1 MNGIFQNELVI
12 VTFTIIIYWLA
23 QKLQART
30 GFILLNPILITILII
45 IAFLM
50 IFNID
55 YQTYQRGGKYIDF
68 LLKPAV
74 VALGV
79 PLYRQLKVIKKQA
92 LNIVISQLAGCITG
106 IVSVVLIAKLMGAS
120 KEVIFSL
127 APKSVTTPIAIEIS
141 RSIGGIA
148 PLTAS
153 VVIVVGIFGAVFG
166 YSILKL
172 TGVKNPMA
180 QSLSIGNAAH
190 AIGTSKSMEISPVF
204 GAMSSIGL
212 IVNGIFTAILAPWV
226 LKLLGIWIVF

>member
-55 YQTYQRGGKYIDF
+55 YQTYHNGSKYIDF

-79 PLYRQLKVIKKQA
+79 PLYKQLKVIKKQA

-120 KEVIFSL
+120 KEIIFSL
-127 APKSVTTPIAIEIS
+127 APKSVTTPIAIEVS

-172 TGVKNPMA
+172 TGVRNPMA
-180 QSLSIGNAAH
+180 QSLSMGNAAH

-212 IVNGIFTAILAPWV
+212 IVDGIFTAILAPYV

>member
-55 YQTYQRGGKYIDF
+55 YQTYHNGSKYIDF

-79 PLYRQLKVIKKQA
+79 PLYKQLKVIKKQA
-92 LNIVISQLAGCITG
+92 LNIVRKNWFT
-106 IVSVVLIAKLMGAS
+106 IV
-120 KEVIFSL
+120 
-127 APKSVTTPIAIEIS
+127 
-141 RSIGGIA
+141 
-148 PLTAS
+148 
-153 VVIVVGIFGAVFG
+153 
-166 YSILKL
+166 
-172 TGVKNPMA
+172 
-180 QSLSIGNAAH
+180 
-190 AIGTSKSMEISPVF
+190 
-204 GAMSSIGL
+204 
-212 IVNGIFTAILAPWV
+212 
-226 LKLLGIWIVF
+226 

>member
-1 MNGIFQNELVI
+1 MNGVFQNEWVV
-12 VTFTIIIYWLA
+12 VTLTIIIYWLA
-23 QKLQART
+23 QKLQAKT
-30 GFILLNPILITILII
+30 GILLLNPILITIVII
-45 IAFLM
+45 ITGLM
-50 IFNID
+50 VFNID
-55 YQTYQRGGKYIDF
+55 YETYHRGSRYIDF

-79 PLYRQLKVIKKQA
+79 PLYRQLEVIKKQA
-92 LNIVISQLAGCITG
+92 WNILISQLVGCLAG
-106 IVSVVLIAKLMGAS
+106 IVSVVLIAWLMGAS
-120 KEVIFSL
+120 KEIIFSL

-172 TGVKNPMA
+172 TGVKNPLS
-180 QSLSIGNAAH
+180 QSLSMGNAAH
-190 AIGTSKSMEISPVF
+190 AIGTSKSMEISPAY

-212 IVNGIFTAILAPWV
+212 IVNGIFTAILAPYV
-226 LKLLGIWIVF
+226 LKLMGIWIEF

>member
-1 MNGIFQNELVI
+1 MNGVFQNEWVV
-12 VTFTIIIYWLA
+12 VTLTIIIYWLA
-23 QKLQART
+23 QKLQAKT
-30 GFILLNPILITILII
+30 GILLLNPILITIVII
-45 IAFLM
+45 ITFLM
-50 IFNID
+50 VFNID
-55 YQTYQRGGKYIDF
+55 YETYHRGSRYIDF

-79 PLYRQLKVIKKQA
+79 PLYRQLEVIKKQA
-92 LNIVISQLAGCITG
+92 WNILISQLVGCLAG
-106 IVSVVLIAKLMGAS
+106 IVSVVLIAWLMGAS
-120 KEVIFSL
+120 KEIIFSL

-172 TGVKNPMA
+172 TGVKNPLS
-180 QSLSIGNAAH
+180 QSLSMGNAAH
-190 AIGTSKSMEISPVF
+190 AIGTSKSMEISPAY

-212 IVNGIFTAILAPWV
+212 IVNGIFTAILAPYV
-226 LKLLGIWIVF
+226 LKLMGIWIEF

>member
-55 YQTYQRGGKYIDF
+55 YQTYHNGSKYIDF

-79 PLYRQLKVIKKQA
+79 PLYKQLKVIKKQA

-120 KEVIFSL
+120 KEIIFSL

-172 TGVKNPMA
+172 TGVRNPMA
-180 QSLSIGNAAH
+180 QSLSMGNAAH

-204 GAMSSIGL
+204 GAMSSI
-212 IVNGIFTAILAPWV
+212 
-226 LKLLGIWIVF
+226 

>member
-23 QKLQART
+23 QKLQVKT
-30 GFILLNPILITILII
+30 GILLLNPILITIII
-45 IAFLM
+45 IISFLM
-50 IFNID
+50 VFNID
-55 YQTYQRGGKYIDF
+55 YEVYHKGSKYIDF
-68 LLKPAV
+68 FLKPAV

-79 PLYRQLKVIKKQA
+79 PLYKQLEVIKKQA
-92 LNIVISQLAGCITG
+92 LSIVISQLIGCVTG

-120 KEVIFSL
+120 KEVIYSL

-172 TGVKNPMA
+172 TGVKNPLS
-180 QSLSIGNAAH
+180 QSLSMGNAAH
-190 AIGTSKSMEISPVF
+190 AIGTSKSMEISPAY

-212 IVNGIFTAILAPWV
+212 IVNGIFTAILAPYV
-226 LKLLGIWIVF
+226 LKLMGIWIEF

>member
-12 VTFTIIIYWLA
+12 VTFKIIIYWLA

-55 YQTYQRGGKYIDF
+55 YQTYHNGSKFIDF

-79 PLYRQLKVIKKQA
+79 PLYKQLKVIKKQA

-120 KEVIFSL
+120 KEIIFSL

-172 TGVKNPMA
+172 TGVRNPMA
-180 QSLSIGNAAH
+180 QSLSMGNAAH

-226 LKLLGIWIVF
+226 LKLMGIWIVF

>member
-1 MNGIFQNELVI
+1 MNGVFQNELVI

-55 YQTYQRGGKYIDF
+55 YQTYHNGSKYIDF

-79 PLYRQLKVIKKQA
+79 PLYKQLKVIKKQA

-120 KEVIFSL
+120 KEIIFSL

-172 TGVKNPMA
+172 TGVRNPMA
-180 QSLSIGNAAH
+180 QSLSMGNAAH

-226 LKLLGIWIVF
+226 LKLMGIWIVF

>member
-23 QKLQART
+23 QKLQVKT
-30 GFILLNPILITILII
+30 GILLLNPILITIII
-45 IAFLM
+45 IISFLM
-50 IFNID
+50 VFNID
-55 YQTYQRGGKYIDF
+55 YEVYHKGSKYIDF
-68 LLKPAV
+68 FLKPAV

-79 PLYRQLKVIKKQA
+79 PLYKQLEVIKKQA
-92 LNIVISQLAGCITG
+92 LSIVISQLIGCVTG
-106 IVSVVLIAKLMGAS
+106 IVSVVLIAWLMGAS
-120 KEVIFSL
+120 KEIIFSL

-153 VVIVVGIFGAVFG
+153 VVIVVGVFGAVFG

-172 TGVKNPMA
+172 TGVKNPLS
-180 QSLSIGNAAH
+180 QSLSMGNAAH
-190 AIGTSKSMEISPVF
+190 AIGTSKSMEISPAY

-212 IVNGIFTAILAPWV
+212 IVNGIFTAILAPYV
-226 LKLLGIWIVF
+226 LKLMGIWIEF

>member
-55 YQTYQRGGKYIDF
+55 YQTYHNGSKFIDF

-79 PLYRQLKVIKKQA
+79 PLYKQLKVIKKQA

-120 KEVIFSL
+120 KEIIFSL

-148 PLTAS
+148 PLTVS

-172 TGVKNPMA
+172 TGVRNPMA
-180 QSLSIGNAAH
+180 QSLSMGNAAH

-226 LKLLGIWIVF
+226 LKLMGIWIVF

>member
-1 MNGIFQNELVI
+1 MNGIFQNELII

-55 YQTYQRGGKYIDF
+55 YQTYHNGSKYIDF

-79 PLYRQLKVIKKQA
+79 PLYKQLKVIKKQA

-120 KEVIFSL
+120 KEIIFSL

-172 TGVKNPMA
+172 TGVRNPMA
-180 QSLSIGNAAH
+180 QSLSMGNAAH

-226 LKLLGIWIVF
+226 LKLMGIWIVF

>member
-1 MNGIFQNELVI
+1 MNGIFQNEWVV
-12 VTFTIIIYWLA
+12 VTLTIIIYWLA
-23 QKLQART
+23 QKLQAKT
-30 GFILLNPILITILII
+30 GILLLNPILITIVII
-45 IAFLM
+45 ITFLM
-50 IFNID
+50 VFNID
-55 YQTYQRGGKYIDF
+55 YETYHRGSRYIDF

-79 PLYRQLKVIKKQA
+79 PLYRQLEVIKKQA
-92 LNIVISQLAGCITG
+92 WNILISQLVGCLAG
-106 IVSVVLIAKLMGAS
+106 IVSVVLIAWLMGAS
-120 KEVIFSL
+120 KEIIFSL

-172 TGVKNPMA
+172 TGVKNPLS
-180 QSLSIGNAAH
+180 QSLSMGNAAH
-190 AIGTSKSMEISPVF
+190 AIGTSKSMEISPAY

-212 IVNGIFTAILAPWV
+212 IVNGIFTAILAPYV
-226 LKLLGIWIVF
+226 LKLMGIWIEF

>member
-23 QKLQART
+23 QKLQVKT
-30 GFILLNPILITILII
+30 GILLLNPILITIII
-45 IAFLM
+45 IISFLM
-50 IFNID
+50 VFNID
-55 YQTYQRGGKYIDF
+55 YEVYHKGSKYIDF
-68 LLKPAV
+68 FLKPAV

-79 PLYRQLKVIKKQA
+79 PLYKQLEVIKKQA
-92 LNIVISQLAGCITG
+92 WIILISQLAGCLAG
-106 IVSVVLIAKLMGAS
+106 IVSVVLIAWLMGAS
-120 KEVIFSL
+120 KEIIFSL

-172 TGVKNPMA
+172 TGVKNPLS
-180 QSLSIGNAAH
+180 QSLSMGNAAH
-190 AIGTSKSMEISPVF
+190 AIGTSKSMEISPAY

-212 IVNGIFTAILAPWV
+212 IVNGIFTAILAPYV
-226 LKLLGIWIVF
+226 LKLMGIWIEF

>member
-23 QKLQART
+23 QKLQVKT
-30 GFILLNPILITILII
+30 GILLLNPILITIII
-45 IAFLM
+45 IISFLM
-50 IFNID
+50 VFNID
-55 YQTYQRGGKYIDF
+55 YEVYHKGSKYIDF
-68 LLKPAV
+68 FLKPAV

-79 PLYRQLKVIKKQA
+79 PLYKQLEVIKKQA
-92 LNIVISQLAGCITG
+92 LSIVISQLIGCVTG
-106 IVSVVLIAKLMGAS
+106 IVSVVLIAWLMGAS
-120 KEVIFSL
+120 REIIFSL

-172 TGVKNPMA
+172 TGVKNPLS
-180 QSLSIGNAAH
+180 QSLSMGNAAH
-190 AIGTSKSMEISPVF
+190 AIGTSKSMEISPAY

-212 IVNGIFTAILAPWV
+212 IVNGIFTAILAPYV
-226 LKLLGIWIVF
+226 LKLMGIWIEF

>member
-55 YQTYQRGGKYIDF
+55 YQTYHNGSKFIDF

-79 PLYRQLKVIKKQA
+79 PLYKQLKVIKKQA

-120 KEVIFSL
+120 KEIIFSL

-172 TGVKNPMA
+172 TGVRNPMA
-180 QSLSIGNAAH
+180 QSLSMGNAAH

-226 LKLLGIWIVF
+226 LKLMGIWIVF

>member
-55 YQTYQRGGKYIDF
+55 YQTYHNGSKYIDF

-79 PLYRQLKVIKKQA
+79 PLYKQLKVIKKQA

-120 KEVIFSL
+120 KEIIFSL

-172 TGVKNPMA
+172 TGVRNPMA
-180 QSLSIGNAAH
+180 QSLSMGNAAH

-226 LKLLGIWIVF
+226 LKLKGIWIVF

>member
-55 YQTYQRGGKYIDF
+55 YQTYHNGSKYIDF

-79 PLYRQLKVIKKQA
+79 PLYKQLKVIKKQA

-120 KEVIFSL
+120 KEIIFSL

-172 TGVKNPMA
+172 TGVRNPMA
-180 QSLSIGNAAH
+180 QSLSMGNAAH

-212 IVNGIFTAILAPWV
+212 IVNGIFTAILAPYV

>member
-1 MNGIFQNELVI
+1 MNGVFQNEWVV
-12 VTFTIIIYWLA
+12 VTLTIIIYWLA
-23 QKLQART
+23 QKLQAKT
-30 GFILLNPILITILII
+30 GILLLNPILITIVII
-45 IAFLM
+45 ITGLM
-50 IFNID
+50 VFNID
-55 YQTYQRGGKYIDF
+55 YETYHRGSRYIDF

-79 PLYRQLKVIKKQA
+79 PLYRQLEIIKKQA
-92 LNIVISQLAGCITG
+92 WIILISQVAGCLAG
-106 IVSVVLIAKLMGAS
+106 IVSVVFIAWLMGAS
-120 KEVIFSL
+120 KEIIFSL

-172 TGVKNPMA
+172 TGVKNPLS
-180 QSLSIGNAAH
+180 QSLSMGNAAH
-190 AIGTSKSMEISPVF
+190 AIGTSKSMEISPAY

-212 IVNGIFTAILAPWV
+212 IVNGIFTAILAPYV
-226 LKLLGIWIVF
+226 LKLMGIWIEF

>member
-1 MNGIFQNELVI
+1 MNGVFQNEWVV
-12 VTFTIIIYWLA
+12 VTLTIIIYWLA
-23 QKLQART
+23 QKLQAKT
-30 GFILLNPILITILII
+30 GILLLNPILITIVII
-45 IAFLM
+45 NTGLM
-50 IFNID
+50 VFNID
-55 YQTYQRGGKYIDF
+55 YETYHRGSRYIDF

-79 PLYRQLKVIKKQA
+79 PLYRQLEVIKKQA
-92 LNIVISQLAGCITG
+92 WNILISQLVGCLAG
-106 IVSVVLIAKLMGAS
+106 IVSVVLIAWLMGAS
-120 KEVIFSL
+120 KEIIFSL

-172 TGVKNPMA
+172 TGVKNPLS
-180 QSLSIGNAAH
+180 QSLSMGNAAH
-190 AIGTSKSMEISPVF
+190 AIGTSKSMEISPAY

-212 IVNGIFTAILAPWV
+212 IVNGIFTAILAPYV
-226 LKLLGIWIVF
+226 LKLMGIWIEF

>member
-55 YQTYQRGGKYIDF
+55 YQTYHNGSKYIDF
-68 LLKPAV
+68 LLKPGV

-79 PLYRQLKVIKKQA
+79 PLYKQLKVIKKQA

-120 KEVIFSL
+120 KEIIFSL

-172 TGVKNPMA
+172 TGVRNPMA
-180 QSLSIGNAAH
+180 QSLSMGNAAH

-226 LKLLGIWIVF
+226 LKLMGIWIVF

>member
-55 YQTYQRGGKYIDF
+55 YQTYHNGSKYIDF

-79 PLYRQLKVIKKQA
+79 PLYKQLKVIKKQA

-120 KEVIFSL
+120 KEIIFSL

-153 VVIVVGIFGAVFG
+153 VVIVVGIFGAGFG

-172 TGVKNPMA
+172 TGVRNPMA
-180 QSLSIGNAAH
+180 QSLSMGNAAH
-190 AIGTSKSMEISPVF
+190 AIGTSKTMEISPVF

-212 IVNGIFTAILAPWV
+212 IVNGIFTAILAPYV

>member
-55 YQTYQRGGKYIDF
+55 YQTYHNGSKYIDF

-79 PLYRQLKVIKKQA
+79 PLYKQLKVIKKQA

-120 KEVIFSL
+120 KEIIFSL

-148 PLTAS
+148 PLTVS

-172 TGVKNPMA
+172 TGVRNPMA
-180 QSLSIGNAAH
+180 QSLSMGNAAH

-226 LKLLGIWIVF
+226 LKLMGIWIVF